1 MMIFE
6 GGIPIP
12 TRLKVALAPTDGKG
26 QADAVEVHSPS
37 SPTAA
42 SSAWGGSLRLLSGGR
57 ILPLLLLSRRCI
69 LSLRLGLRAIGRL
82 SVAPAR
88 TRHIVSVVP
97 THAWLLAADD
107 IPPWSLAAARTRVS
121 AVAISTSHV
130 PVRSPVSGDTAG
142 ITAVKGP
149 SPIVQIPCAPRVSI
163 KLAVHTC
170 VSCSLIANYG
180 TLSYVAAVIRNVS
193 VVNASVNID
202 IPIAVID
209 VDAPVHIDVAAIDSD
224 PAGPGPTVIVRSG
237 WAVVTV
243 IVVIAIEPRSDRKPR
258 RERQGTDRDCLACG
272 NAALLFINRSLLH
285 VNGFRIVLRNV
296 DHLGLGRFKPYYV
309 VLFDHGHLRRR
320 NKIARIAGLKPQP
333 LDGAVDILRLAYER
347 LAERRRPIEVVRH
360 GFQHRRV
367 VRDRL
372 YAHVPVLIRD
382 QAVIRTPVQ
391 GPLSFGQLVD
401 ERSSGQHLRKDRVWI
416 QGDGG
421 QYLVKLLS
429 V

>member
-6 GGIPIP
+6 RGIPIP
-12 TRLKVALAPTDGKG
+12 TRGKVALAPTDGKG
-26 QADAVEVHSPS
+26 QADAVEVHST
-37 SPTAA
+37 SPPAAAA
-42 SSAWGGSLRLLSGGR
+42 STWGGSLRLLSGGR

-107 IPPWSLAAARTRVS
+107 IPPWSLAAACTRVS
-121 AVAISTSHV
+121 AVAFSTSHV

-149 SPIVQIPCAPRVSI
+149 SPIVQIPCAPRAAPRLSI

-224 PAGPGPTVIVRSG
+224 PARPGPTVVVRSG
-237 WAVVTV
+237 RAIVTV
-243 IVVIAIEPRSDRKPR
+243 IVVIAIEPRSDR
-258 RERQGTDRDCLACG
+258 
-272 NAALLFINRSLLH
+272 
-285 VNGFRIVLRNV
+285 
-296 DHLGLGRFKPYYV
+296 
-309 VLFDHGHLRRR
+309 
-320 NKIARIAGLKPQP
+320 
-333 LDGAVDILRLAYER
+333 
-347 LAERRRPIEVVRH
+347 
-360 GFQHRRV
+360 
-367 VRDRL
+367 
-372 YAHVPVLIRD
+372 
-382 QAVIRTPVQ
+382 
-391 GPLSFGQLVD
+391 
-401 ERSSGQHLRKDRVWI
+401 
-416 QGDGG
+416 
-421 QYLVKLLS
+421 
-429 V
+429 